1 MCTVFI
7 LNFIFGPQF
16 QPPEKTGGLMN
27 PNLGY
32 FTHKCN
38 VISDLQ
44 IGCPKQRV
52 KPATIGLG

>member
-7 LNFIFGPQF
+7 LNFYFGPQF
-16 QPPEKTGGLMN
+16 QPPKTTGGLMS
-27 PNLGY
+27 PSLGY

-44 IGCPKQRV
+44 SGGKRGV
-52 KPATIGLG
+52 KPASIGLG